1 MSSYGRY
8 IDEMA
13 ALVGLAVA
21 QAHKPGVE
29 QNLAVMMRM
38 AGVVAEFPLD
48 DTADEPATVFE
59 PR

>member
-13 ALVGLAVA
+13 ALVGLAVS